1 MSKQLPKQP
10 TKTNSWRSSASRNT
24 GESPHVSS
32 AGDVHKWSPFHKR
45 GYENAS
51 ILDSHSK
58 KLPAPVPKE
67 SKAGSLPSR
76 NRSPVKD
83 DEYFSSLLKRSR
95 LDLGAPSKAPNAFEI
110 PSQNDK
116 GLGFDQICDNKS
128 PVSGMRSSGIKDRCL
143 FPPGFIAERDGEQD
157 IFSRFANETIIC
169 ERMQPSRR
177 TGKLRSPVGTP
188 VDESQESWLPADNTG
203 DDWQAWRP
211 PQSLR
216 TTPEPIP
223 DPAILSRQLRQRLV
237 NFTNDSVD
245 ELRGVPMRAT
255 FVPGGIA
262 PPAQRIEATYPNPEA
277 HILAMDPNIT
287 LHTPRSR
294 RSATVS
300 DPVHPTAATHGES
313 LNSQARQYFTG
324 HFRAQIIQNDDHAF
338 QMVPKSGSQHYADA
352 EPQNSKDVCQPADR
366 ESAYQAMLRKAH
378 YKPDQIH
385 QPRHLRR
392 GGIHKSESRER
403 DAPFSRIVI
412 QNDALEEDP
421 NIVLEP
427 TPTSVGRYLQ
437 PSSRNIIR
445 ANGSIIKGVSGK
457 PQKPEPKK
465 DDITRNSRLQGE
477 PSPIYKP
484 IREPISP
491 NKHCSPG
498 RAGNSYTSDGWFV
511 DQERQQDQDNKADP
525 PRPNSTSRSALDP
538 TENGHPS
545 APPVVLSAV
554 GHSPSISSPHR
565 TNNKSVS
572 WDPAITLIGPVIN
585 PVNERPTA
593 EAMFERLFVEDR
605 EKEAAERQ
613 ETGGDED
620 VDAFVSNFKRWK
632 KGDKSKLDS
641 LLKALRNIETD
652 TDTDSENGEKV
663 DEDMQNS
670 AQGQD
675 TTTGFD
681 PRVPDFKPLIF
692 RENEI
697 WVQKVRPHTR
707 PTLPASTRPAYPA
720 TINIPFRAALP
731 GRPPWH
737 ITGKFGN
744 TLPYHRPLRINTRP
758 NSRGDSQPTKKRVIW
773 DNPEDPG
780 GREAVMQSQRWAGEL
795 LVRFTKKYPL
805 TGQKA
810 AVVPKK
816 RLEDLPI
823 SRSNSNTL
831 KVAKMVSNA
840 ADIQQK
846 LEVLLMQKKE
856 AKARGIR

>member
-1 MSKQLPKQP
+1 V
-10 TKTNSWRSSASRNT
+10 R
-24 GESPHVSS
+24 
-32 AGDVHKWSPFHKR
+32 DVHKWNPFHKR
-45 GYENAS
+45 GYETAAALGS
-51 ILDSHSK
+51 FSK
-58 KLPAPVPKE
+58 NLPASVLKE
-67 SKAGSLPSR
+67 SKIGSLPGR
-76 NRSPVKD
+76 NRSPAKD
-83 DEYFSSLLKRSR
+83 DEYFSSLLKRSSPN
-95 LDLGAPSKAPNAFEI
+95 LGTPSKSPNAFEI

-116 GLGFDQICDNKS
+116 GPGFDQICDNKS
-128 PVSGMRSSGIKDRCL
+128 PVSGVLSSGIKARCL
-143 FPPGFIAERDGEQD
+143 FPPGFIAEGDEEQD
-157 IFSRFANETIIC
+157 IPSRFANETIIC

-203 DDWQAWRP
+203 GDWQAWRP

-223 DPAILSRQLRQRLV
+223 DPAILSRQLRQRLL
-237 NFTNDSVD
+237 NFTSDSVD

-255 FVPGGIA
+255 FVPRGGA
-262 PPAQRIEATYPNPEA
+262 PPAQRMEAVYPNPEA
-277 HILAMDPNIT
+277 HILVIDPNIT

-300 DPVHPTAATHGES
+300 DPVHPTVATHGES

-324 HFRAQIIQNDDHAF
+324 TFRAQMIQNDDHAF
-338 QMVPKSGSQHYADA
+338 QMIPKSGSQHYDDL
-352 EPQNSKDVCQPADR
+352 EPQNSKGVCEPADR

-378 YKPDQIH
+378 YKPDHTH
-385 QPRHLRR
+385 QPRPLR
-392 GGIHKSESRER
+392 GGDGGVHRQSESGEK

-412 QNDALEEDP
+412 QKDALEEDP
-421 NIVLEP
+421 KIVLEP
-427 TPTSVGRYLQ
+427 TPTTIGRYLQ

-445 ANGSIIKGVSGK
+445 ANGPIVNGVAGK
-457 PQKPEPKK
+457 SQKAEPKK
-465 DDITRNSRLQGE
+465 DDITRNSRLRRE
-477 PSPIYKP
+477 PSPVYKP

-491 NKHCSPG
+491 NKHNSPG
-498 RAGNSYTSDGWFV
+498 RAGNSYTPDGWFV
-511 DQERQQDQDNKADP
+511 DQERQQNQDNKADP
-525 PRPNSTSRSALDP
+525 PRPNSTSKSALDS
-538 TENGHPS
+538 TGNGHSS

-554 GHSPSISSPHR
+554 DHSPSNSSPRRAH
-565 TNNKSVS
+565 NKSVS

-593 EAMFERLFVEDR
+593 EAMFERLFVEDGG
-605 EKEAAERQ
+605 KEAAERQ
-613 ETGGDED
+613 EMGGDED
-620 VDAFVSNFKRWK
+620 VDVFVSTFKRWK
-632 KGDKSKLDS
+632 KGDRKKLDS
-641 LLKALRNIETD
+641 LLKALRDIETD

-670 AQGQD
+670 ALIQD

-692 RENEI
+692 SENEI
-697 WVQKVRPHTR
+697 WVQKVRSHTR
-707 PTLPASTRPAYPA
+707 PTLSASAIPTASA
-720 TINIPFRAALP
+720 TINIPFRATLP
-731 GRPPWH
+731 GRPPWP

-744 TLPYHRPLRINTRP
+744 TLPCQRPLRANTRP
-758 NSRGDSQPTKKRVIW
+758 DSRGDSQPTKKRVIW

-795 LVRFTKKYPL
+795 LERFTKKYPL

-831 KVAKMVSNA
+831 KVAKMVSDA